1 MKLELNR
8 SEIADIIAKH
18 FHIDIGNVSISTK
31 LETQGYGIGEHD
43 EEVPVAYIEGD
54 FTRDL
59 SKGID

>member
-18 FHIDIGNVSISTK
+18 FHIDIDNVSVVTK
-31 LETQGYGIGEHD
+31 TEMQGYGMCKHD

-54 FTRDL
+54 FIRDL
-59 SKGID
+59 SKEN